1 MPVNDFPLH
10 IHGHGAVSSAGI
22 GSAALYLAVA
32 EGLEIPVTESTRE
45 LGTETLSYSHRAV
58 DRAALKAVLP
68 KHPRLRRA
76 SDVTK
81 FAVTAAH
88 EAIGAER
95 AEKIRNRELNIG
107 VIVSFLN
114 GCVNY
119 SNRFFGEVLADPSFA
134 SPILFPETV
143 FNAPA
148 SHVAAYLECDGPVYT
163 LIGDSATWF
172 SALGI
177 AEEWISGGLVD
188 GCLIVCAEE
197 IDWLTLEAL
206 RLYSRGLIATE
217 GAAAIYV
224 EANPS
229 PIAIQNLNGP
239 FSYTAAT
246 ERRTAIREA
255 WQASEKSPAAL
266 LIDGLS
272 GSSRLDRYE
281 TQATAAFLAPRLSP
295 AKILG
300 EGLGVRCGFQ
310 TITAIAALENG
321 HDSAAILAAGGNQHA
336 FSATLAKSTLG

>member
-1 MPVNDFPLH
+1 MASFPLF
-10 IHGHGAVSSAGI
+10 IHGHGAVSSAGC
-22 GSAALYLAVA
+22 GSAALHRAVA
-32 EGLEIPVTESTRE
+32 NGVVIPVAELTRE
-45 LGTETLSYSHRAV
+45 LGGKILTYAHRPV
-58 DRAALKAVLP
+58 DRVALKNVLP

-95 AEKIRNRELNIG
+95 AEMIRKRELNIG
-107 VIVSFLN
+107 IIVAFLN

-119 SNRFFGEVLADPSFA
+119 SNRFFSEVLADPSFA

-148 SHVAAYLECDGPVYT
+148 SHVASFLECDGPVYT

-177 AEEWISGGLVD
+177 AEEWISDGLVD

-206 RLYSRGLIATE
+206 GLYSRGLIATE

-229 PIAIQNLNGP
+229 AIAIENFNGP
-239 FSYTAAT
+239 FCYTDAT
-246 ERRTAIREA
+246 ERRNAIREA
-255 WQASEKSPAAL
+255 WESAEKTPTSL
-266 LIDGLS
+266 LIDGLT
-272 GSSRLDRYE
+272 GASRLDRNE
-281 TQATAAFLAPRLSP
+281 SDTTSTWQGPRFSP

-300 EGLGVRCGFQ
+300 EGMGVRCGFQ
-310 TITAIAALENG
+310 TITAIGAIENG
-321 HDSAAILAAGGNQHA
+321 QESATILASGGNQHA
-336 FSATLAKSTLG
+336 FSATLTRNNL